1 MPVHKVT
8 KQKHCDKQKD
18 NGAISQSTKVKNQ
31 GNCTRCGYRHKPRKC
46 PAHGQ
51 VCKACHRKNHCAK
64 MCNSRRHTDN
74 RKVQQINKAEA
85 DDEEFF
91 IGSIQA
97 EKHDHPV
104 SQINTVD
111 GKKGKWQ
118 ENLVVNRTVLKVRL
132 DTGADCHV
140 ISLSDLKRAEIGQ
153 KGEQIT
159 LQACCLC
166 GSQNPS

>member
-1 MPVHKVT
+1 MTTKRIYLTLNKAIDICRASELTQTQLQSLHEEVEISVHKVT
-8 KQKHCDKQKD
+8 KQKHRDT
-18 NGAISQSTKVKNQ
+18 SQSTKVKNQ
-31 GNCTRCGYRHKPRKC
+31 GNCTRCGYRHEPRKC
-46 PAHGQ
+46 PAYGQ

-104 SQINTVD
+104 SQINT
-111 GKKGKWQ
+111 GEW
-118 ENLVVNRTVLKVRL
+118 EERKVARKSGL
-132 DTGADCHV
+132 SKF
-140 ISLSDLKRAEIGQ
+140 IPNLSDISAPLRK
-153 KGEQIT
+153 
-159 LQACCLC
+159 L
-166 GSQNPS
+166 